1 VTMAVIV
8 AVLLIVAVM
17 VLLYAQWTGEPG
29 PGRHRLE
36 PARLPV
42 PAQRG
47 ECPYPPA
54 DDAAFDAA
62 ISAWLAGGDAPGRE
76 RLASTGEL
84 ARLYERPYPVYP
96 SGPPLSSTAEL
107 QALANTAYAGDMTAL
122 AALVEAWKK
131 EIDNT

>member
-17 VLLYAQWTGEPG
+17 VLLYAQWTGEPE
-29 PGRHRLE
+29 PGRHRRE
-36 PARLPV
+36 PAQI

-84 ARLYERPYPVYP
+84 ARLYERPYPPYP
-96 SGPPLSSTAEL
+96 WPAAIGEL

-122 AALVEAWKK
+122 ASLVEAWKK

>member
-17 VLLYAQWTGEPG
+17 VLLYAQWTGEPE
-29 PGRHRLE
+29 PGRHRRE
-36 PARLPV
+36 PAQI
-42 PAQRG
+42 PAQREG
-47 ECPYPPA
+47 EYPYPPA

-62 ISAWLAGGDAPGRE
+62 ISAWLAEEDAPGRE

-96 SGPPLSSTAEL
+96 SGPPLSDTGEL

-122 AALVEAWKK
+122 ASLVEAWKK